1 MSKRSV
7 LAGLLAAL
15 MLLSGCTLFGGKEEQ
30 SSQEN
35 HPLKRY
41 APSIIS
47 KTY

>member
-30 SSQEN
+30 PVPEEYQQVAVVEF
-35 HPLKRY
+35 
-41 APSIIS
+41 AE
-47 KTY
+47 